1 MRLPFRRTAVF
12 TDLARPRLGEEAK
25 ARTRLY
31 PRRGLVSVLAGGVGF
46 QKTDGRDEVKSS
58 GRLTRKGDS

>member
-1 MRLPFRRTAVF
+1 MRLPFRRTVVF
-12 TDLARPRLGEEAK
+12 GNLGRLRVGEEAK

-46 QKTDGRDEVKSS
+46 QKTDGRVPVTPRPPDPKE
-58 GRLTRKGDS
+58 

>member
-1 MRLPFRRTAVF
+1 MRLPFRHTVVF
-12 TDLARPRLGEEAK
+12 ENLGRLRLGEEAE
-25 ARTRLY
+25 ARRRLY

-58 GRLTRKGDS
+58 GRLTRKGGS